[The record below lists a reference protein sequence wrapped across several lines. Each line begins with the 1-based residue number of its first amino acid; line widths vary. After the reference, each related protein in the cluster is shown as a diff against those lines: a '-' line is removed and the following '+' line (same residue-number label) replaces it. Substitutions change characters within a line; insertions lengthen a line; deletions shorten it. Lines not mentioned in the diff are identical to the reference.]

1 MTHPKI
7 QFISAGAGS
16 GKTYALTQILYN
28 ELTSGEVK
36 PGGVLATTF
45 TRKAATELRERV
57 RSHLIRQGA
66 TVLANAMGQARIG
79 TVNGICGALL
89 ERFAFEAGLPT
100 EQLVMD
106 EARARQLLH
115 QAMDLVMEDAS
126 LAALLQV
133 VRRLGLD
140 VPWHGSDEIPWNK
153 ALGDLVN
160 DARANAIAPEV
171 LRTFGDINAEE
182 CWSSRLGNQHHHAQI
197 FHCKVAYQKMQ
208 LVSRWGTS
216 PIVFRPGSWEIIYAL
231 TEPFF

>member
-1 MTHPKI
+1 MTRPKI

-89 ERFAFEAGLPT
+89 ERFAF
-100 EQLVMD
+100 
-106 EARARQLLH
+106 
-115 QAMDLVMEDAS
+115 
-126 LAALLQV
+126 
-133 VRRLGLD
+133 
-140 VPWHGSDEIPWNK
+140 
-153 ALGDLVN
+153 
-160 DARANAIAPEV
+160 
-171 LRTFGDINAEE
+171 
-182 CWSSRLGNQHHHAQI
+182 
-197 FHCKVAYQKMQ
+197 
-208 LVSRWGTS
+208 
-216 PIVFRPGSWEIIYAL
+216 
-231 TEPFF
+231 